1 MAPISSTESAT
12 AAQPTSGVTTDSTSS
27 SSPVSPETA
36 AVIVA
41 IIVPIVVI
49 VIAVVCF
56 FHIQKHWKMRQAQT
70 LAAATAVASR
80 DPMDQPE
87 DVQPYMQ
94 NKAELDVEQTR
105 YDAQPASEVYEL
117 MVRNQCQEMPG
128 EEAHQPMLSLGE
140 RHELRGEDHAKELD
154 STPKQDPHRYT
165 FVEPIFPHLDDSV
178 LLLHEFV

>member
-1 MAPISSTESAT
+1 
-12 AAQPTSGVTTDSTSS
+12 
-27 SSPVSPETA
+27 
-36 AVIVA
+36 
-41 IIVPIVVI
+41 
-49 VIAVVCF
+49 
-56 FHIQKHWKMRQAQT
+56 MRQAQT
-70 LAAATAVASR
+70 LAATTANASHDR
-80 DPMDQPE
+80 MSQPE

-128 EEAHQPMLSLGE
+128 EEAHQPMSSLGE

-154 STPKQDPHRYT
+154 STQEQQDPQQDPRRYT
-165 FVEPIFPHLDDSV
+165 FDEPIFPQLDDSA